1 MKEVL
6 IPSVEGL
13 ELDPHHLMTFIGQI
27 YAVFADAEF
36 SDFSIPELSGTG
48 HQPATGTDPAVDIKF
63 VYRNMSSAGLR
74 DGVMETMT
82 AGPLTVSTVAP
93 GEGEF
98 EFEIKSIS
106 AGRMDV
112 AAAAHIVDDRE
123 YRDGRGDGIWRPIVS
138 RVGYSGFSGQ
148 GPDGVTFKLDE
159 VAIENIDGRQP
170 EKPFTA
176 AWDKILDP
184 TIPED
189 AKSDMVL
196 ESLRDIYSAWR
207 MGTFRMEGLAVDAPA
222 ENTAFS
228 LGGITLTG
236 LSTEGIDSFILKAL
250 NAKSPDGFGS
260 LESLEFAGLVFPDID
275 ALMKFAALEKRGKSR
290 PARGDDARDLRGA
303 APPRA
308 FRHEEPRGGQERGG
322 VGQ

>member
-1 MKEVL
+1 M
-6 IPSVEGL
+6 PSVEGL
-13 ELDPHHLMTFIGQI
+13 ELDPHHLMTFIG
-27 YAVFADAEF
+27 ADSTQSSRTPSSRRLQHPGTERHGAI
-36 SDFSIPELSGTG
+36 SRRPE
-48 HQPATGTDPAVDIKF
+48 HEPAVDMKF

-93 GEGEF
+93 GEGE
-98 EFEIKSIS
+98 IRVRDQNRSRPD
-106 AGRMDV
+106 RMDV

-176 AWDKILDP
+176 AWDKIIDP

-189 AKSDMVL
+189 AKSDMAL

-207 MGTFRMEGLAVDAPA
+207 VGTFRMEGLAVDAPA
-222 ENTAFS
+222 ENTAV
-228 LGGITLTG
+228 LARRDHAHRPVDRGHRQLHPEGAEREEPGRLRLAGISRVRRPG
-236 LSTEGIDSFILKAL
+236 LPRHRRADE
-250 NAKSPDGFGS
+250 
-260 LESLEFAGLVFPDID
+260 V
-275 ALMKFAALEKRGKSR
+275 
-290 PARGDDARDLRGA
+290 RGA
-303 APPRA
+303 REARRVRPSTRRRCARPSRRCPA
-308 FRHEEPRGGQERGG
+308 SRISA
-322 VGQ
+322 